1 MSAALRIAIVGA
13 ESTGKSQLAT
23 ELQQALLSLDTSRPQ
38 GFSVAVVPEV
48 LRQWCDE
55 KGRVPN
61 PQEQGWVAREQER
74 RVAEA
79 AASHDLVI
87 ADTTSLMTAIY
98 SEHVYGDAA
107 LYPEAQ
113 AAQNAYAL
121 HLVTGLDIAWVA
133 DGIQR
138 DGPHVR
144 EHVDARVRHH
154 LRLWERPHATVWGQ
168 GQARL
173 QSALQALARLLQ
185 RELCVDVSPLLAD
198 PSRLE
203 GAGWKWV
210 CERCS
215 DGACEHQLF
224 RQLVQT

>member
-1 MSAALRIAIVGA
+1 MNSGLCIAIVGA

-23 ELQQALLSLDTSRPQ
+23 RLQQALLGLETSRPQ

-48 LRQWCDE
+48 LRIWCAE

-61 PQEQGWVAREQER
+61 PQEQWWVAREQER
-74 RVAEA
+74 QVA
-79 AASHDLVI
+79 AAAATHDLGI
-87 ADTTSLMTAIY
+87 ADTTSLMTAVY

-107 LYPEAQ
+107 LYPEARE
-113 AAQNAYAL
+113 AQNAYAL
-121 HLVTGLDIAWVA
+121 HLVTGLDIEWVA

-144 EHVDARVRHH
+144 EQVDARVRHH

-168 GQARL
+168 GAARV
-173 QSALQALARLLQ
+173 QSALQSMASLLMQ
-185 RELCVDVSPLLAD
+185 KLGVDVSPLLAD
-198 PSRLE
+198 QGRLQ

-215 DGACEHQLF
+215 DGSCEHQLF
-224 RQLVQT
+224 RQLVQA

>member
-1 MSAALRIAIVGA
+1 MPTGLRIAVVGA
-13 ESTGKSQLAT
+13 ESTGKSQLAC
-23 ELQQALLSLDTSRPQ
+23 ELQQALWSLETSRPQ

-48 LRQWCDE
+48 LRQWCDD

-61 PQEQGWVAREQER
+61 PQEQWWVAREQER
-74 RVAEA
+74 RVSEA
-79 AASHDLVI
+79 AALHDLVI

-98 SEHVYGDAA
+98 SEHVYGDAE

-113 AAQNAYAL
+113 AAQSAYAL

-144 EHVDARVRHH
+144 EQVDARVRHH

-168 GQARL
+168 GAARL
-173 QSALQALARLLQ
+173 QNALQALNPLLQ
-185 RELCVDVSPLLAD
+185 RELGINASPLLVD
-198 PSRLE
+198 QSRVQGL
-203 GAGWKWV
+203 GWKWV